1 VGTDGGRRPPQQLPT
16 AGPTATVK
24 KACASVRIGHDG
36 PLAKLKEHFM
46 FAVIRS
52 GGKQYKV
59 TEGETL
65 DIELVDFP
73 AEGAKKITISDVLM
87 VGNGDKFSVGN
98 PLLSGAS
105 VGLELVEEVKAK
117 KVIAY
122 KYRRREGYHR
132 TVGHRQKLS
141 RVKITAITI

>member
-1 VGTDGGRRPPQQLPT
+1 
-16 AGPTATVK
+16 
-24 KACASVRIGHDG
+24 
-36 PLAKLKEHFM
+36 M

-59 TEGETL
+59 TEGDTL

-73 AEGAKKITISDVLM
+73 AEGEKTITLTDVLL
-87 VGNGDKFSVGN
+87 VGDGDKFSVGN
-98 PLLSGAS
+98 PLLGGAS
-105 VGLELVEEVKAK
+105 VGLELVDEIKAR
-117 KVIAY
+117 KVVAY

-141 RVKITAITI
+141 RVKVGKITV

>member
-1 VGTDGGRRPPQQLPT
+1 
-16 AGPTATVK
+16 
-24 KACASVRIGHDG
+24 
-36 PLAKLKEHFM
+36 M

-59 TEGETL
+59 QEGETL
-65 DIELVDFP
+65 DIELVEFP
-73 AEGAKKITISDVLM
+73 AEGEKKLTISDVLF
-87 VGNGDKFSVGN
+87 VSNGDKFSVGS
-98 PLLSGAS
+98 PLVSGAS
-105 VGLELVEEVKAK
+105 VGLELVEDIKAR

-141 RVKITAITI
+141 RVKVTGITI

>member
-1 VGTDGGRRPPQQLPT
+1 
-16 AGPTATVK
+16 
-24 KACASVRIGHDG
+24 
-36 PLAKLKEHFM
+36 M
-46 FAVIRS
+46 FAVIRT

-73 AEGAKKITISDVLM
+73 AEGEKKVTISDVLLI
-87 VGNGDKFSVGN
+87 GNGDKFSLGN
-98 PLLSGAS
+98 PLLSGAT
-105 VGLELVEEVKAK
+105 VGVELLEEVKAK

-122 KYRRREGYHR
+122 KFRKREGYHR

-141 RVKITAITI
+141 RVKVTSISL

>member
-1 VGTDGGRRPPQQLPT
+1 
-16 AGPTATVK
+16 
-24 KACASVRIGHDG
+24 
-36 PLAKLKEHFM
+36 M

-59 TEGETL
+59 QEGETL
-65 DIELVDFP
+65 DIELVEFP
-73 AEGAKKITISDVLM
+73 AEGEKKLTISDVLL
-87 VGNGDKFSVGN
+87 VGNGDKFSLGN
-98 PLLSGAS
+98 PLLSGAT
-105 VGLELVEEVKAK
+105 VGLELVEEIKAR

-141 RVKITAITI
+141 RVKITSISL

>member
-1 VGTDGGRRPPQQLPT
+1 
-16 AGPTATVK
+16 
-24 KACASVRIGHDG
+24 
-36 PLAKLKEHFM
+36 M

-73 AEGAKKITISDVLM
+73 AKGEKKITISDVLM
-87 VGNGDKFSVGN
+87 VGNGDKFSLGN
-98 PLLSGAS
+98 PLLSGAK
-105 VGLELVEEVKAK
+105 VGLELVDEIKGK

-122 KYRRREGYHR
+122 KYQRREGYHR

-141 RVKITAITI
+141 RVKVGKISL

>member
-1 VGTDGGRRPPQQLPT
+1 
-16 AGPTATVK
+16 
-24 KACASVRIGHDG
+24 
-36 PLAKLKEHFM
+36 M

-59 TEGETL
+59 QEGDTL

-73 AEGAKKITISDVLM
+73 AEGEKKLTISDVLL

-98 PLLSGAS
+98 PLLSGAK
-105 VGLELVEEVKAK
+105 VGLELVEEVKAR

-122 KYRRREGYHR
+122 KFQRREGYHR

-141 RVKITAITI
+141 RVKITSISL

>member
-1 VGTDGGRRPPQQLPT
+1 LGVAAVFVVSFKKGLARPVGSGMLSGSLNQR
-16 AGPTATVK
+16 
-24 KACASVRIGHDG
+24 S
-36 PLAKLKEHFM
+36 HFM
-46 FAVIRS
+46 FAVIRT

-73 AEGAKKITISDVLM
+73 AEGEKKITISDVLL

-98 PLLSGAS
+98 PLLSGAT
-105 VGLELVEEVKAK
+105 VGLELVEEVKAP

>member
-1 VGTDGGRRPPQQLPT
+1 
-16 AGPTATVK
+16 
-24 KACASVRIGHDG
+24 
-36 PLAKLKEHFM
+36 M

-59 TEGETL
+59 QEGETL
-65 DIELVDFP
+65 DIELVEFP
-73 AEGAKKITISDVLM
+73 AEGEKKLTISDVLL
-87 VGNGDKFSVGN
+87 VGNGDKYSLGN
-98 PLLSGAS
+98 PLLSGAT
-105 VGLELVEEVKAK
+105 VGLELVEEIKAR

-141 RVKITAITI
+141 RVKITSISL

>member
-1 VGTDGGRRPPQQLPT
+1 
-16 AGPTATVK
+16 
-24 KACASVRIGHDG
+24 
-36 PLAKLKEHFM
+36 M

-59 TEGETL
+59 QEGETL

-73 AEGAKKITISDVLM
+73 ATGEKTVTISDVLL
-87 VGNGDKFSVGN
+87 VGDGDKVSVGT
-98 PLLSGAS
+98 PRLDGAS
-105 VGLELVEEVKAK
+105 VGLELVDEVKAR

-122 KYRRREGYHR
+122 KFRRREGYHR

-141 RVKITAITI
+141 RVKVGKITV

>member
-1 VGTDGGRRPPQQLPT
+1 
-16 AGPTATVK
+16 
-24 KACASVRIGHDG
+24 
-36 PLAKLKEHFM
+36 M
-46 FAVIRS
+46 FAVIRT

-73 AEGAKKITISDVLM
+73 AEGEKKITISDVLM
-87 VGNGDKFSVGN
+87 VGNGDKFSVGS
-98 PLLSGAS
+98 PILRGAS
-105 VGLELVEEVKAK
+105 VGLELVEDIKAK

-141 RVKITAITI
+141 RVKVTGITV

>member
-1 VGTDGGRRPPQQLPT
+1 
-16 AGPTATVK
+16 
-24 KACASVRIGHDG
+24 
-36 PLAKLKEHFM
+36 M

-59 TEGETL
+59 QEGETL

-73 AEGAKKITISDVLM
+73 SEGEKKLTISDVLL
-87 VGNGDKFSVGN
+87 VGNGDKYSVGN

-105 VGLELVEEVKAK
+105 VGLELIEEVKAR

-122 KYRRREGYHR
+122 KFQRREGYHR

-141 RVKITAITI
+141 RVKVTSISI

>member
-1 VGTDGGRRPPQQLPT
+1 
-16 AGPTATVK
+16 
-24 KACASVRIGHDG
+24 
-36 PLAKLKEHFM
+36 M
-46 FAVIRS
+46 FAVIRT

-73 AEGAKKITISDVLM
+73 AEGEKKVTISDVLM
-87 VGNGDKFSVGN
+87 VSNGDNVSVGS
-98 PLLSGAS
+98 PLVSGAT
-105 VGLELVEEVKAK
+105 VGLELIENIKAR

-122 KYRRREGYHR
+122 KFQRREGYHR

-141 RVKITAITI
+141 RVKVGKISL

>member
-1 VGTDGGRRPPQQLPT
+1 
-16 AGPTATVK
+16 
-24 KACASVRIGHDG
+24 
-36 PLAKLKEHFM
+36 M

-73 AEGAKKITISDVLM
+73 AEGEKKITISDVLM
-87 VGNGDKFSVGN
+87 VGNGDKFSLGN
-98 PLLSGAS
+98 PLLGRAT
-105 VGLELVEEVKAK
+105 VGLAPVEEINARE
-117 KVIAY
+117 VIAY
-122 KYRRREGYHR
+122 KDRSREGYHR

-141 RVKITAITI
+141 RVKVTGIKI

>member
-1 VGTDGGRRPPQQLPT
+1 
-16 AGPTATVK
+16 
-24 KACASVRIGHDG
+24 
-36 PLAKLKEHFM
+36 M

-73 AEGAKKITISDVLM
+73 EKGEKKITISDVLL

-98 PLLSGAS
+98 PFLSGAK
-105 VGLELVEEVKAK
+105 VGLELVEEVKAR
-117 KVIAY
+117 KVVAY
-122 KYRRREGYHR
+122 KYRRREGYHK
-132 TVGHRQKLS
+132 TIGHRQKLS
-141 RVKITAITI
+141 RVKVGKITV

>member
-1 VGTDGGRRPPQQLPT
+1 
-16 AGPTATVK
+16 
-24 KACASVRIGHDG
+24 
-36 PLAKLKEHFM
+36 M
-46 FAVIRS
+46 FAVIRT

-73 AEGAKKITISDVLM
+73 EGEKKITISDVLLI
-87 VGNGDKFSVGN
+87 GNGDKFSVGN
-98 PLLSGAS
+98 PLLSGAT
-105 VGLELVEEVKAK
+105 VGLELVEDIKAK

-141 RVKITAITI
+141 RVKVGAIKL

>member
-1 VGTDGGRRPPQQLPT
+1 
-16 AGPTATVK
+16 
-24 KACASVRIGHDG
+24 
-36 PLAKLKEHFM
+36 M
-46 FAVIRS
+46 FAVIRT

-73 AEGAKKITISDVLM
+73 AEGDKKVTISDVLM
-87 VGNGDKFSVGN
+87 VSNGDNVSVGA
-98 PLLSGAS
+98 PLVSGAT
-105 VGLELVEEVKAK
+105 VGLELIENIKAR

-122 KYRRREGYHR
+122 KFQRREGYHR

-141 RVKITAITI
+141 RVKVGKISL

>member
-1 VGTDGGRRPPQQLPT
+1 
-16 AGPTATVK
+16 
-24 KACASVRIGHDG
+24 
-36 PLAKLKEHFM
+36 M

-73 AEGAKKITISDVLM
+73 AEGEKKLTISDVLL
-87 VGNGDKFSVGN
+87 VGNGDKFSLGN
-98 PLLSGAS
+98 PLLSGAK
-105 VGLELVEEVKAK
+105 VGVELVEEVKAR
-117 KVIAY
+117 KVVAY
-122 KYRRREGYHR
+122 KFRKREGYHR

-141 RVKITAITI
+141 RVKVTSISL

>member
-1 VGTDGGRRPPQQLPT
+1 
-16 AGPTATVK
+16 
-24 KACASVRIGHDG
+24 
-36 PLAKLKEHFM
+36 M

-59 TEGETL
+59 QEGETL

-73 AEGAKKITISDVLM
+73 AEGEKKLKISDVLI
-87 VGNGDKFSVGN
+87 VGNGDKFSIGN
-98 PLLSGAS
+98 PLLSGAT
-105 VGLELVEEVKAK
+105 VGIELVEEVKAR

-132 TVGHRQKLS
+132 TVGHRQKLA
-141 RVKITAITI
+141 RVKVTSISL

>member
-1 VGTDGGRRPPQQLPT
+1 
-16 AGPTATVK
+16 
-24 KACASVRIGHDG
+24 
-36 PLAKLKEHFM
+36 M

-59 TEGETL
+59 QEGDTL

-73 AEGAKKITISDVLM
+73 KEGDKKVTISDVLL
-87 VGNGDKFSVGN
+87 VGDGDKFSVGN

-105 VGLELVEEVKAK
+105 VGLELVEDVKAR

-141 RVKITAITI
+141 RVKVTGITV